1 MNPRQLPQMDI
12 IEHFPIPVQQQEEE
26 ISWTASSQQQ
36 VEFPQHQQDTTTT
49 MLLVSPASK
58 KTKNQ
63 EPLPLQLM
71 KILDTKE
78 DSYGHIISWNHDG
91 KSFTIHDRKEL
102 SKFVLPEIYEHY
114 TFFSV
119 FLRQLYRWRFTRM
132 SNRIDD
138 DRFHHE
144 LFVRGNIELCK
155 TMTTV
160 DADREYSHSDP
171 ESSDNSSTL
180 ASLLGLL

>member
-63 EPLPLQLM
+63 EPLPLQVR
-71 KILDTKE
+71 ILALNFSLPFFCYIPLTRRTTSTE
-78 DSYGHIISWNHDG
+78 CNINISIAN
-91 KSFTIHDRKEL
+91 E
-102 SKFVLPEIYEHY
+102 
-114 TFFSV
+114 
-119 FLRQLYRWRFTRM
+119 
-132 SNRIDD
+132 N
-138 DRFHHE
+138 
-144 LFVRGNIELCK
+144 
-155 TMTTV
+155 
-160 DADREYSHSDP
+160 
-171 ESSDNSSTL
+171 
-180 ASLLGLL
+180 LGY